1 MAAIINACKA
11 FMFNIL
17 KNHYM
22 SFRIDPKL
30 WFFSTLLVA
39 ASFFVWRKIVTNNNR
54 RITQLLLLPQPGD
67 IYEMATE
74 NSQYTLLRV
83 SRVQGDSVFVN
94 INEFETDKKKGLSQ
108 LREKPF
114 AKEEI
119 AFTRQT
125 LRVMQKEEKILDV
138 ER

>member
-1 MAAIINACKA
+1 
-11 FMFNIL
+11 
-17 KNHYM
+17 M
-22 SFRIDPKL
+22 SFRIDRKL
-30 WFFSTLLVA
+30 WFLSPLLVA
-39 ASFFVWRKIVTNNNR
+39 ASFLVWRKIVTNNDR
-54 RITQLLLLPQPGD
+54 RIAQLLLLPQPGD

-83 SRVQGDSVFVN
+83 SRIQGDSVFVN

-108 LREKPF
+108 LKEKPF

-125 LRVMQKEEKILDV
+125 LRVMQKEGKILDV

>member
-1 MAAIINACKA
+1 MS
-11 FMFNIL
+11 
-17 KNHYM
+17 

-30 WFFSTLLVA
+30 WFFSILIAA
-39 ASFFVWRKIVTNNNR
+39 ASIFVWAKVVTKNKQKN
-54 RITQLLLLPQPGD
+54 IQLILFPMPGD
-67 IYEMATE
+67 MYEMATE

-94 INEFETDKKKGLSQ
+94 INEFETDKKKGLSE

-114 AKEEI
+114 SKEEI
-119 AFTRQT
+119 PFTRQT
-125 LRVMQKEEKILDV
+125 LRVMQKEGKILDI

>member
-1 MAAIINACKA
+1 
-11 FMFNIL
+11 
-17 KNHYM
+17 M

-30 WFFSTLLVA
+30 LFFSTLLVA

-54 RITQLLLLPQPGD
+54 RITQLLLLPQAGD

-74 NSQYTLLRV
+74 NRQYTLLRV

-94 INEFETDKKKGLSQ
+94 INEFETDKKKGLSM

-114 AKEEI
+114 SKEEI

>member
-1 MAAIINACKA
+1 
-11 FMFNIL
+11 
-17 KNHYM
+17 M

-30 WFFSTLLVA
+30 WFFGVLVA
-39 ASFFVWRKIVTNNNR
+39 AATFFVWGQIVTKNKQKS
-54 RITQLLLLPQPGD
+54 IQLLLFPQPGD

-94 INEFETDKKKGLSQ
+94 INEFETDKKKGLTE

-114 AKEEI
+114 SKEEI
-119 AFTRQT
+119 AFTTQT
-125 LRVMQKEEKILDV
+125 LRVMQKEGKILDI
-138 ER
+138 ERQGQ

>member
-1 MAAIINACKA
+1 M
-11 FMFNIL
+11 
-17 KNHYM
+17 
-22 SFRIDPKL
+22 
-30 WFFSTLLVA
+30 LL
-39 ASFFVWRKIVTNNNR
+39 F
-54 RITQLLLLPQPGD
+54 PQPGD

-94 INEFETDKKKGLSQ
+94 INEFETDKKKGLSE

-114 AKEEI
+114 SKEEI
-119 AFTRQT
+119 AFTTQT
-125 LRVMQKEEKILDV
+125 LRVMQKEGKILDI